1 MVEEQPDVCILGAR
15 ALQAKGIYRV
25 KFQGG
30 WVYQRAH
37 DVLGIPEG
45 AGVVRGKALYFC
57 CNYNGQSSGDH
68 K

>member
-1 MVEEQPDVCILGAR
+1 MIEEQPDVCILGAR

-37 DVLGIPEG
+37 D
-45 AGVVRGKALYFC
+45 ADVVRGKALYFC
-57 CNYNGQSSGDH
+57 CNYNGQSLGDH